1 MLFLFVLRH
10 MCRYIHEIVICLC
23 GAALFFLF
31 ICKAYVDLRSATCF
45 GIQLHSFCFPVL
57 KSSLFLK
64 GFCLTLSI
72 VSLYM
77 LNVFCFFL
85 FLLFCTY
92 FYHPYLVIL
101 ASPPPPPPLL
111 LLLLRRRRRQPRLSW
126 SRHSVACVAGDT
138 ADYCACTHVYE
149 GKPPQTQNLTQ
160 LFAEFSSVSNAPF
173 SSISY
178 IALTSLD

>member
-1 MLFLFVLRH
+1 MRCCSFLFVYLQSLRGSPF
-10 MCRYIHEIVICLC
+10 RYL
-23 GAALFFLF
+23 
-31 ICKAYVDLRSATCF
+31 F

-77 LNVFCFFL
+77 LNVFRFFL

-92 FYHPYLVIL
+92 FYHPYLVML
-101 ASPPPPPPLL
+101 ASPPPPLL
-111 LLLLRRRRRQPRLSW
+111 LLRRRRQPRLSW

-138 ADYCACTHVYE
+138 ADYYACTHVYE

-160 LFAEFSSVSNAPF
+160 LFPEFSSVSRGTAAAPVTLHF
-173 SSISY
+173 
-178 IALTSLD
+178 LP